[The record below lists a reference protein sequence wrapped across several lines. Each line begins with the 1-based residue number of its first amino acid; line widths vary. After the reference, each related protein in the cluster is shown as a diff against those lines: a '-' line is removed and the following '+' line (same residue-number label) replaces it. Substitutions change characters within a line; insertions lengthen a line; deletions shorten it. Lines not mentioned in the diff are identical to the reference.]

1 MVIAR
6 EETPCRC
13 GRVKL
18 DRVGSA
24 VPVGFAAPGREHD
37 AVGTALAAAQRYLHP
52 DAAAIAAAGD
62 SLRAFLSA
70 RGPPNGPRLRALQIM
85 SCTASG
91 DAEGPMSC
99 MNSNSSGPVR
109 AVGTTGFEP
118 ATP

>member
-62 SLRAFLSA
+62 SLTAFLSA
-70 RGPPNGPRLRALQIM
+70 LRSPERSPTASAADHVVYCLRRRRRPDELHEQQLIGPRACRRDDRI
-85 SCTASG
+85 
-91 DAEGPMSC
+91 
-99 MNSNSSGPVR
+99 
-109 AVGTTGFEP
+109 
-118 ATP
+118 